1 MKTKVSSLVLILL
14 ISAACSLFGSPPQQ
28 SAKDQLPTGSLF
40 SAEELAKGFGS
51 HQFTPFGDPK
61 FSLEIL
67 VPAGWESHLSDYDP
81 GQLSHD
87 TESPVPM
94 IEFYPNGA
102 DDLGVNVQ
110 YMRVPGDKPV
120 SALVDVYAKSANGA
134 IAARQQLD
142 LPERK
147 VEDVLM
153 KTTDDS
159 LGPVLNRVMV
169 FRRGDIVFIATAWSV
184 EEKYEQY
191 KKVFATVREKRQRH
205 HRRAATTGPAGAP
218 RGRLPDEDHRRL
230 PGPSSES
237 CDGFPPRRYPLC
249 RHCLERRG
257 QVREVQEGFRHRSGF
272 LQSHR
277 KIVGRSGAVHRTPR
291 WKNPHAVR

>member
-1 MKTKVSSLVLILL
+1 MKIKLPGIVLTCLL
-14 ISAACSLFGSPPQQ
+14 SAASSLFGSSPQQ
-28 SAKDQLPTGSLF
+28 SAQDQLPTGSLF

-67 VPAGWESHLSDYDP
+67 VPTGWESHLSDYDP

-120 SALVDVYAKSANGA
+120 SAVVDVYAKSANGT
-134 IAARQQLD
+134 IAARQQLAV
-142 LPERK
+142 PERK

-159 LGPVLNRVMV
+159 LGPVLNRVMA
-169 FRRGDIVFIATAWSV
+169 FRRGDIIFIATAWSV
-184 EEKYEQY
+184 EDKYEKY
-191 KKVFATVREKRQRH
+191 KKVFATVL
-205 HRRAATTGPAGAP
+205 ASFNPTG
-218 RGRLPDEDHRRL
+218 
-230 PGPSSES
+230 
-237 CDGFPPRRYPLC
+237 
-249 RHCLERRG
+249 
-257 QVREVQEGFRHRSGF
+257 
-272 LQSHR
+272 
-277 KIVGRSGAVHRTPR
+277 K
-291 WKNPHAVR
+291 

>member
-1 MKTKVSSLVLILL
+1 MKTNVLSLALVCPVAIV
-14 ISAACSLFGSPPQQ
+14 CSLAFGFPQQ
-28 SAKDQLPTGSLF
+28 PAQDQLPTGSLF

-67 VPAGWESHLSDYDP
+67 VPSGWESHLSDYDP

-87 TESPVPM
+87 TEGPVPM

-110 YMRVPGDKPV
+110 YMRVPSDKPV
-120 SALVDVYAKSANGA
+120 SALVDGYAKNNNGT

-147 VEDVLM
+147 VEDFLM

-169 FRRGDIVFIATAWSV
+169 FRRGDIVFISTAWSV
-184 EEKYEQY
+184 EDKYEKY
-191 KKVFATVREKRQRH
+191 KKVFATVL
-205 HRRAATTGPAGAP
+205 ASFNPTG
-218 RGRLPDEDHRRL
+218 
-230 PGPSSES
+230 
-237 CDGFPPRRYPLC
+237 
-249 RHCLERRG
+249 
-257 QVREVQEGFRHRSGF
+257 
-272 LQSHR
+272 
-277 KIVGRSGAVHRTPR
+277 K
-291 WKNPHAVR
+291 

>member
-1 MKTKVSSLVLILL
+1 MKTKWLNLALIW
-14 ISAACSLFGSPPQQ
+14 SVVFACSLAFGFPQQ
-28 SAKDQLPTGSLF
+28 SAHDQLPTGSLF

-67 VPAGWESHLSDYDP
+67 VPTGWESHLSDYDP

-120 SALVDVYAKSANGA
+120 SAVVDMYAKSANGT

-159 LGPVLNRVMV
+159 LGPVLNRVMA

-191 KKVFATVREKRQRH
+191 KKIFATVL
-205 HRRAATTGPAGAP
+205 ASFNPTG
-218 RGRLPDEDHRRL
+218 
-230 PGPSSES
+230 
-237 CDGFPPRRYPLC
+237 
-249 RHCLERRG
+249 
-257 QVREVQEGFRHRSGF
+257 
-272 LQSHR
+272 
-277 KIVGRSGAVHRTPR
+277 K
-291 WKNPHAVR
+291 

>member
-1 MKTKVSSLVLILL
+1 MKTNVLSLALVCPVAIV
-14 ISAACSLFGSPPQQ
+14 CSLAFGFPQQ
-28 SAKDQLPTGSLF
+28 PTQDQLPTGSLF

-67 VPAGWESHLSDYDP
+67 VPSGWESHLSDYDP

-87 TESPVPM
+87 TEGPVPM

-110 YMRVPGDKPV
+110 YMRVPSDKPV
-120 SALVDVYAKSANGA
+120 SALVDGYAKNNNGT

-147 VEDVLM
+147 VEDFLM

-169 FRRGDIVFIATAWSV
+169 FRRGDIVFISTAWSV
-184 EEKYEQY
+184 EDKYEKY
-191 KKVFATVREKRQRH
+191 KKVFATVL
-205 HRRAATTGPAGAP
+205 ASFNPTG
-218 RGRLPDEDHRRL
+218 
-230 PGPSSES
+230 
-237 CDGFPPRRYPLC
+237 
-249 RHCLERRG
+249 
-257 QVREVQEGFRHRSGF
+257 
-272 LQSHR
+272 
-277 KIVGRSGAVHRTPR
+277 K
-291 WKNPHAVR
+291 

>member
-1 MKTKVSSLVLILL
+1 MKAKLLGVVLTCILPT
-14 ISAACSLFGSPPQQ
+14 AFFLFGISPQQ
-28 SAKDQLPTGSLF
+28 SIQDQLPTGSLF
-40 SAEELAKGFGS
+40 STEELAKGFGS

-67 VPAGWESHLSDYDP
+67 VPTGWESHLSDYDP

-120 SALVDVYAKSANGA
+120 STLVDGYAKGANGT
-134 IAARQQLD
+134 IVVRQQLG
-142 LPERK
+142 LPGRK
-147 VEDVLM
+147 VEDFLM

-159 LGPVLNRVMV
+159 LGSVLNRVMA

-184 EEKYEQY
+184 EDKYETH
-191 KKVFATVREKRQRH
+191 KKIFATVL
-205 HRRAATTGPAGAP
+205 ASFNPTG
-218 RGRLPDEDHRRL
+218 
-230 PGPSSES
+230 
-237 CDGFPPRRYPLC
+237 
-249 RHCLERRG
+249 
-257 QVREVQEGFRHRSGF
+257 
-272 LQSHR
+272 
-277 KIVGRSGAVHRTPR
+277 K
-291 WKNPHAVR
+291 

>member
-1 MKTKVSSLVLILL
+1 MKSKLLNLTL
-14 ISAACSLFGSPPQQ
+14 ISPVVFVYSIAFGFPQQ
-28 SAKDQLPTGSLF
+28 PAQDQLPTGSLF

-61 FSLEIL
+61 FSLDIL
-67 VPAGWESHLSDYDP
+67 VPTGWESHLSDYDP

-120 SALVDVYAKSANGA
+120 SAVVDVYAKSANGT

-159 LGPVLNRVMV
+159 LGPVLNRVMA

-184 EEKYEQY
+184 EDKYEKY
-191 KKVFATVREKRQRH
+191 KKVFATVL
-205 HRRAATTGPAGAP
+205 ASFNPT
-218 RGRLPDEDHRRL
+218 
-230 PGPSSES
+230 
-237 CDGFPPRRYPLC
+237 
-249 RHCLERRG
+249 
-257 QVREVQEGFRHRSGF
+257 
-272 LQSHR
+272 R
-277 KIVGRSGAVHRTPR
+277 K
-291 WKNPHAVR
+291 

>member
-1 MKTKVSSLVLILL
+1 MKTKLLNLVLVWPVVFT
-14 ISAACSLFGSPPQQ
+14 CSFAIGSPQQ
-28 SAKDQLPTGSLF
+28 STQDQLPTGSLF

-67 VPAGWESHLSDYDP
+67 VPSGWESHLSDYDP

-110 YMRVPGDKPV
+110 YIRAPGDKAV
-120 SALVDVYAKSANGA
+120 SALVDGYAKNNNGT
-134 IAARQQLD
+134 IAARQQLN

-159 LGPVLNRVMV
+159 LGPVLNRVMA

-184 EEKYEQY
+184 EEKYEKY
-191 KKVFATVREKRQRH
+191 KKVFATVL
-205 HRRAATTGPAGAP
+205 ASFNPTG
-218 RGRLPDEDHRRL
+218 
-230 PGPSSES
+230 
-237 CDGFPPRRYPLC
+237 
-249 RHCLERRG
+249 
-257 QVREVQEGFRHRSGF
+257 
-272 LQSHR
+272 
-277 KIVGRSGAVHRTPR
+277 K
-291 WKNPHAVR
+291 

>member
-14 ISAACSLFGSPPQQ
+14 ISAAGSLSGSPPQQ
-28 SAKDQLPTGSLF
+28 SARDQLPIGSLF

-51 HQFTPFGDPK
+51 HQFTPFGNPK
-61 FSLEIL
+61 FSLDIL
-67 VPAGWESHLSDYDP
+67 VPTGWESHLSDYDP

-120 SALVDVYAKSANGA
+120 SALVDVYAKSANGT

-142 LPERK
+142 LPERQG
-147 VEDVLM
+147 EDFLM

-169 FRRGDIVFIATAWSV
+169 FRRGDILFVATAWSV
-184 EEKYEQY
+184 EDKYEKY
-191 KKVFATVREKRQRH
+191 KKVFATVL
-205 HRRAATTGPAGAP
+205 ASFNPTG
-218 RGRLPDEDHRRL
+218 
-230 PGPSSES
+230 
-237 CDGFPPRRYPLC
+237 
-249 RHCLERRG
+249 
-257 QVREVQEGFRHRSGF
+257 
-272 LQSHR
+272 
-277 KIVGRSGAVHRTPR
+277 K
-291 WKNPHAVR
+291 

>member
-1 MKTKVSSLVLILL
+1 MKTNVLSLALVCPVAIV
-14 ISAACSLFGSPPQQ
+14 CSLAFGFPQQ
-28 SAKDQLPTGSLF
+28 PAQDQLPTGSLF

-67 VPAGWESHLSDYDP
+67 VPFCCESHLSDYAP

-87 TESPVPM
+87 TEGPVPM

-110 YMRVPGDKPV
+110 YMRVPSDKPA
-120 SALVDVYAKSANGA
+120 SELVDGYAKNNNGT

-147 VEDVLM
+147 VEDFLM

-169 FRRGDIVFIATAWSV
+169 FRRGDIVFISTAWSV
-184 EEKYEQY
+184 EDKYEKY
-191 KKVFATVREKRQRH
+191 KKVFATVL
-205 HRRAATTGPAGAP
+205 ASFNPTG
-218 RGRLPDEDHRRL
+218 
-230 PGPSSES
+230 
-237 CDGFPPRRYPLC
+237 
-249 RHCLERRG
+249 
-257 QVREVQEGFRHRSGF
+257 
-272 LQSHR
+272 
-277 KIVGRSGAVHRTPR
+277 K
-291 WKNPHAVR
+291 

>member
-1 MKTKVSSLVLILL
+1 MKSKLLNFALIWPVAFVF
-14 ISAACSLFGSPPQQ
+14 SFAFGSPQQ
-28 SAKDQLPTGSLF
+28 SAQDQLPTGSLF

-67 VPAGWESHLSDYDP
+67 VPTGWESHLSDYDP

-120 SALVDVYAKSANGA
+120 SAVVDVYAKNANGA

-142 LPERK
+142 LPGRK
-147 VEDVLM
+147 
-153 KTTDDS
+153 
-159 LGPVLNRVMV
+159 GG
-169 FRRGDIVFIATAWSV
+169 RR
-184 EEKYEQY
+184 
-191 KKVFATVREKRQRH
+191 
-205 HRRAATTGPAGAP
+205 
-218 RGRLPDEDHRRL
+218 PDEDHRRL
-230 PGPSSES
+230 PGPGSES
-237 CDGFPPRRYPLC
+237 CDGFPPGRHRFY
-249 RHCLERRG
+249 RHCLERRRK
-257 QVREVQEGFRHRSGF
+257 VRAVQEGFRHRSGLF
-272 LQSHR
+272 QSQR
-277 KIVGRSGAVHRTPR
+277 KVGRRRTYR
-291 WKNPHAVR
+291 TY

>member
-1 MKTKVSSLVLILL
+1 MKTTLLKLALVCPV
-14 ISAACSLFGSPPQQ
+14 AFVCWFAFGSPLQ
-28 SAKDQLPTGSLF
+28 SAQEQLPTGSLF

-67 VPAGWESHLSDYDP
+67 VPTGWESHLSDYDP

-120 SALVDVYAKSANGA
+120 SALVDGYAKNANGT

-142 LPERK
+142 LPGRK
-147 VEDVLM
+147 VEDLLM

-159 LGPVLNRVMV
+159 LGPVLNRVMA
-169 FRRGDIVFIATAWSV
+169 FRRGDLVFIATAWSV
-184 EEKYEQY
+184 EEKYEKY
-191 KKVFATVREKRQRH
+191 KKVFATVL
-205 HRRAATTGPAGAP
+205 ASFNPTG
-218 RGRLPDEDHRRL
+218 
-230 PGPSSES
+230 
-237 CDGFPPRRYPLC
+237 
-249 RHCLERRG
+249 
-257 QVREVQEGFRHRSGF
+257 
-272 LQSHR
+272 
-277 KIVGRSGAVHRTPR
+277 K
-291 WKNPHAVR
+291 

>member
-1 MKTKVSSLVLILL
+1 MKIKLPSIVLTCML
-14 ISAACSLFGSPPQQ
+14 SAASSLFGSSPPR
-28 SAKDQLPTGSLF
+28 SAQEQLPTGSLF

-67 VPAGWESHLSDYDP
+67 VPTGWESHLSDYDP

-120 SALVDVYAKSANGA
+120 SAVVDVYAKSANGT

-142 LPERK
+142 LPGRK

-159 LGPVLNRVMV
+159 LGPVLNRVMA

-191 KKVFATVREKRQRH
+191 KKVFATVL
-205 HRRAATTGPAGAP
+205 ASFNPTG
-218 RGRLPDEDHRRL
+218 
-230 PGPSSES
+230 
-237 CDGFPPRRYPLC
+237 
-249 RHCLERRG
+249 
-257 QVREVQEGFRHRSGF
+257 
-272 LQSHR
+272 
-277 KIVGRSGAVHRTPR
+277 K
-291 WKNPHAVR
+291 

>member
-1 MKTKVSSLVLILL
+1 MKSKLLNFALIWPVAFVF
-14 ISAACSLFGSPPQQ
+14 SFAFGSPQQ
-28 SAKDQLPTGSLF
+28 SAQDQLPTGSLF
-40 SAEELAKGFGS
+40 SAAELAKGFGS

-67 VPAGWESHLSDYDP
+67 VPTGWESHLSDYDP

-120 SALVDVYAKSANGA
+120 SAVVDVYAKNANGA
-134 IAARQQLD
+134 VAARQQLD
-142 LPERK
+142 LPGRK

-159 LGPVLNRVMV
+159 LGPVLNRVMA
-169 FRRGDIVFIATAWSV
+169 FRRGDIVFITTAWSV

-191 KKVFATVREKRQRH
+191 KKVFATVL
-205 HRRAATTGPAGAP
+205 A
-218 RGRLPDEDHRRL
+218 
-230 PGPSSES
+230 S
-237 CDGFPPRRYPLC
+237 F
-249 RHCLERRG
+249 
-257 QVREVQEGFRHRSGF
+257 
-272 LQSHR
+272 
-277 KIVGRSGAVHRTPR
+277 
-291 WKNPHAVR
+291 NPNGK

>member
-1 MKTKVSSLVLILL
+1 MKTKWLNLALIW
-14 ISAACSLFGSPPQQ
+14 SVAFAFSFAFGFPQQ
-28 SAKDQLPTGSLF
+28 SAQGQLPTGSLF

-67 VPAGWESHLSDYDP
+67 VPTGWESHLSDYDP

-110 YMRVPGDKPV
+110 YMRVPGDKAV
-120 SALVDVYAKSANGA
+120 SAVVDVYAKSANGA

-142 LPERK
+142 LAERK

-159 LGPVLNRVMV
+159 LGPVLNRVMA
-169 FRRGDIVFIATAWSV
+169 FRRGDIIFIATAWSV
-184 EEKYEQY
+184 QEKYEQY
-191 KKVFATVREKRQRH
+191 KKVFATVL
-205 HRRAATTGPAGAP
+205 A
-218 RGRLPDEDHRRL
+218 
-230 PGPSSES
+230 S
-237 CDGFPPRRYPLC
+237 F
-249 RHCLERRG
+249 
-257 QVREVQEGFRHRSGF
+257 
-272 LQSHR
+272 
-277 KIVGRSGAVHRTPR
+277 
-291 WKNPHAVR
+291 NPNGK

>member
-1 MKTKVSSLVLILL
+1 MKSKLLNFALIWPVAFVFSSALG
-14 ISAACSLFGSPPQQ
+14 FPQQ
-28 SAKDQLPTGSLF
+28 SAQDQLPTGSLF

-67 VPAGWESHLSDYDP
+67 VPTGWESHLSDYDP

-110 YMRVPGDKPV
+110 YMRVPGDKAV
-120 SALVDVYAKSANGA
+120 GTVVDVYAKSSNGT

-159 LGPVLNRVMV
+159 LGPVLNRVMA

-184 EEKYEQY
+184 EDKYEQY
-191 KKVFATVREKRQRH
+191 KKVFATVL
-205 HRRAATTGPAGAP
+205 ASFNPTG
-218 RGRLPDEDHRRL
+218 
-230 PGPSSES
+230 
-237 CDGFPPRRYPLC
+237 
-249 RHCLERRG
+249 
-257 QVREVQEGFRHRSGF
+257 
-272 LQSHR
+272 
-277 KIVGRSGAVHRTPR
+277 K
-291 WKNPHAVR
+291 

>member
-1 MKTKVSSLVLILL
+1 MKTRVSSLVLIIV
-14 ISAACSLFGSPPQQ
+14 ISAACSLFGRSPQQ
-28 SAKDQLPTGSLF
+28 SAQEQLPTGALF
-40 SAEELAKGFGS
+40 SAAELAKGFGG

-67 VPAGWESHLSDYDP
+67 VPTGWESHLSDYDP

-120 SALVDVYAKSANGA
+120 SAVVDVYAKGANGT

-159 LGPVLNRVMV
+159 LGPVLNRVMA
-169 FRRGDIVFIATAWSV
+169 FRRGDIVFIATAWSI

-191 KKVFATVREKRQRH
+191 KKVFATVL
-205 HRRAATTGPAGAP
+205 A
-218 RGRLPDEDHRRL
+218 
-230 PGPSSES
+230 S
-237 CDGFPPRRYPLC
+237 F
-249 RHCLERRG
+249 
-257 QVREVQEGFRHRSGF
+257 
-272 LQSHR
+272 
-277 KIVGRSGAVHRTPR
+277 
-291 WKNPHAVR
+291 NPNGK